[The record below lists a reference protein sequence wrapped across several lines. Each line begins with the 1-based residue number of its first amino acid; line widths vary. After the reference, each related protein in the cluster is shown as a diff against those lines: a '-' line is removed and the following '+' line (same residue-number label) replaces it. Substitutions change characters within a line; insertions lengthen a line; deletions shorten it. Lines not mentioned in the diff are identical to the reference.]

1 MNGTASLGWGHI
13 FNNASILWIS
23 GIGVLAII
31 TGLFGSIVYNQYL
44 TGQLKEL
51 SKMNN
56 SNIPEEQTNTCI
68 EQIKQQNETLNSQN
82 DHFKVY

>member
-23 GIGVLAII
+23 GIGVSAII
-31 TGLFGSIVYNQYL
+31 TGLVGSIVYNQYL

-56 SNIPEEQTNTCI
+56 SNIPEEQSSTNEHLYRTNKTTSNWSFI
-68 EQIKQQNETLNSQN
+68 SI
-82 DHFKVY
+82 